1 MTTVYDVPADHL
13 IRKVAEEL
21 KKRQEIKPPA
31 WAAFAKTGVHKE
43 MPPEDPD
50 WWFTRAAAVLRRVY
64 VDGPLGVERMRS
76 FYGGNK
82 NRGSKPNA
90 FRKGSGSILRK
101 ALQQLE
107 AAGLV
112 IHDKTGRRVSPA
124 GMAFLDNMAQEV
136 LAHPPAPIPKRA
148 KPVVE
153 EPKKAE
159 AKKGGKAPKGEKAEK
174 SDDAK
179 AEKKPAAKKGEGKK
193 AEKPEGH
200 KEKAEGKKPE
210 A

>member
-1 MTTVYDVPADHL
+1 MTTVYDVPADHI
-13 IRKVAEEL
+13 IRRVAEEL
-21 KKRQEIKPPA
+21 KKRKEIVPPA

-82 NRGSKPNA
+82 NRGSRPNA
-90 FRKGSGSILRK
+90 FRKGSGSVLRK

-107 AAGLV
+107 AAGLI

-124 GMAFLDNMAQEV
+124 GMAFLDNLSQEV
-136 LAHPPAPIPKRA
+136 KVTPPAPVPKRV
-148 KPVVE
+148 KPVA
-153 EPKKAE
+153 EPE
-159 AKKGGKAPKGEKAEK
+159 PAKKGESKKKAKGGDKAAPAAGAEG
-174 SDDAK
+174 AK
-179 AEKKPAAKKGEGKK
+179 AEKKPAAKKEKSESKK
-193 AEKPEGH
+193 AD
-200 KEKAEGKKPE
+200 KAE
-210 A
+210 AHQ

>member
-1 MTTVYDVPADHL
+1 MTTVYDVPADHI
-13 IRKVAEEL
+13 IRRVAEEL
-21 KKRQEIKPPA
+21 KKRKEIVPPA

-82 NRGSKPNA
+82 NRGSRPNA

-101 ALQQLE
+101 SLQQLE
-107 AAGLV
+107 AAGLI
-112 IHDKTGRRVSPA
+112 IHDKTGRRVSPT
-124 GMAFLDNMAQEV
+124 GMSFLDNLSQEV
-136 LAHPPAPIPKRA
+136 KTNPPAPVPKRVKA
-148 KPVVE
+148 VIE

-159 AKKGGKAPKGEKAEK
+159 SKKG
-174 SDDAK
+174 AK
-179 AEKKPAAKKGEGKK
+179 AKGGDKAAEGAEGTKPEKKPAAKKSEGKK
-193 AEKPEGH
+193 ADKT
-200 KEKAEGKKPE
+200 E
-210 A
+210 APQ

>member
-1 MTTVYDVPADHL
+1 MTTVYDVPPDHI
-13 IRKVAEEL
+13 IRRVAEEL
-21 KKRQEIKPPA
+21 RKRKEIVPPE

-50 WWFTRAAAVLRRVY
+50 WWFIRAAAVLRRVY

-101 ALQQLE
+101 SLQQLE
-107 AAGLV
+107 AAGLI
-112 IHDKTGRRVSPA
+112 IHDKTGRRISPA
-124 GMAFLDNMAQEV
+124 GMAFLDNLSQEV
-136 LAHPPAPIPKRA
+136 KTNPPAPVPKRVKA
-148 KPVVE
+148 VAEP

-159 AKKGGKAPKGEKAEK
+159 GKKGEKK
-174 SDDAK
+174 AK
-179 AEKKPAAKKGEGKK
+179 GGDK
-193 AEKPEGH
+193 A
-200 KEKAEGKKPE
+200 AEG
-210 A
+210 ADGA

>member
-1 MTTVYDVPADHL
+1 MTTVYDVPPDHI
-13 IRKVAEEL
+13 IRRVAEEL
-21 KKRQEIKPPA
+21 KKRKEIVPPE

-82 NRGSKPNA
+82 NRGSRPNA

-101 ALQQLE
+101 SLQQLE
-107 AAGLV
+107 ATGLI
-112 IHDKTGRRVSPA
+112 IHDKTGRRISPA
-124 GMAFLDNMAQEV
+124 GMKFLDNLSQEV
-136 LAHPPAPIPKRA
+136 LKNPPAPVPKRV

-153 EPKKAE
+153 EPKKVE
-159 AKKGGKAPKGEKAEK
+159 GKKGKAKGEKAEGA
-174 SDDAK
+174 DGAK
-179 AEKKPAAKKGEGKK
+179 AEKKPSKKSESKK
-193 AEKPEGH
+193 AD
-200 KEKAEGKKPE
+200 KAEAPQ
-210 A
+210 

>member
-13 IRKVAEEL
+13 IRKTAEEL
-21 KKRQEIKPPA
+21 KKRPEIKPPA

-50 WWFTRAAAVLRRVY
+50 WWFIRAAAVLRRVY

-107 AAGLV
+107 AAGFV
-112 IHDKTGRRVSPA
+112 VHDKTGRRISPA
-124 GMAFLDNMAQEV
+124 GMGFLDSMAKDV
-136 LAHPPAPIPKRA
+136 SVNPPAPVQKRV
-148 KPVVE
+148 KPAAE

-159 AKKGGKAPKGEKAEK
+159 GKKGEPKKGKAEK
-174 SDDAK
+174 ADEAK
-179 AEKKPAAKKGEGKK
+179 GEKKPAAKK
-193 AEKPEGH
+193 
-200 KEKAEGKKPE
+200 AEGKKPE
-210 A
+210 KSEAPKAEAKKT